1 MVVSMSIVEVMDMIT
16 PSFIR
21 ATRMLSMATKTNGQ
35 VEKKTTDAMMN
46 TAITGLMKLFTVAT
60 NTTQTI
66 TILMT
71 MTTQIDHAIM
81 IEERTIIATE
91 EGIERMI
98 IILNTTSDDDM
109 KRRMIIRALIALG
122 VIQMTIEVQIDMRN
136 MIINIIT
143 MM

>member
-1 MVVSMSIVEVMDMIT
+1 MSIVEVMDMIT

-71 MTTQIDHAIM
+71 MTTQVDHAIM